1 MCPSVGQTLP
11 EFPIGFVCSSSGL
24 GVAFLDLLFK
34 EIDGFEHCNYHK
46 NAPLVGAL
54 SDNALNRYLFRVP
67 EILEQLALA
76 EWRLN

>member
-1 MCPSVGQTLP
+1 LIC
-11 EFPIGFVCSSSGL
+11 CSKKSTVSSI
-24 GVAFLDLLFK
+24 A
-34 EIDGFEHCNYHK
+34 ITIK
-46 NAPLVGAL
+46 NAPSVGAL